1 MRLLFRK
8 LFTFILKGW
17 FISLIGVTA
26 LALVV
31 WFYGPLLSI
40 GEKTPL
46 LSVKHR
52 VITIVILFLL
62 WVLRQVWVYFRN
74 KRRNKQ
80 FMESMVE
87 DEGPSLDEQAT
98 SEELSTLKQ
107 RLEEALGVLKKARL
121 GKKSGK
127 RFLYQLPWYMLIGP
141 PGAGKTTL
149 LANSD
154 LKFPLADQYGKDA
167 IGGVGGTR
175 NCDWWFTEDAV
186 LLDTAGRYTTQDS
199 NSEVDSRSW
208 LGFLDLLKKYRKRR
222 PLNGAIVAV
231 SIDDML
237 RMSEAER
244 ITHASNIR
252 ARLHELQDH
261 LKVRFPVYMLFTK
274 SDLMAGFMEFFD
286 DLNHDNRSQVWGM
299 TFDYNEDPE
308 INAIDKF
315 DEEFTLL
322 EQRLH
327 QQLIGKLEHERN
339 AERRDLTYTFPQQF
353 SATRSLIGQF
363 VKEIFQSS
371 RYQHAIMVRGVYFT
385 SATQEGSPID
395 RLMGSLANQFGL
407 AHENLSGMTG
417 SGKSFFIN
425 KLFSQVVF
433 SESELAG
440 TNLRFEK
447 KLNWIKGLS
456 LAAVFLLT
464 AVTLFAWTL
473 SFHKNKSYIQDIDG
487 ISQVMTSDAAALVPD
502 DKNVL
507 SSLPLL
513 TKAHNI
519 SVVEEHDNKLQGLR
533 YGLNQAGKL
542 SAAATGKYQSL
553 LMDAFLPRISWRLE
567 KQLEQHQ
574 DDSDFLFEAL
584 KVYLMLDDKEHY
596 NADTVKAWVSLDW
609 DNNLPYDTSAEQRE
623 ELLLHLDN
631 LLNNQTVKPSL
642 TLNSQL
648 VQQTREIL
656 LRTPMAQRVY
666 GRLKLELANTT
677 VKEFKI
683 IEAAGRDAPLVFI
696 RKSGEQLNK
705 GVAGLYTY
713 NGYHKAFQPES
724 KKISKRL
731 ADESWILGE
740 DALVKADG
748 EDLETL
754 EDDVLKLYLEDF
766 AREWETLIADI
777 RIVPFANLEQAV
789 EILNIL
795 SAENSPLKKLFLALN
810 NETDL
815 ARVEKPEKGEG
826 TDGVGQNRLVQRG
839 AQKAKNKLS
848 AIVNR
853 APGAKYL
860 RRARVTT
867 SIVSSRFKRIN
878 SMVSSEDGSTA
889 PIDITLSKL
898 NELYIHLNALLQATG
913 DELVLGQR
921 KVIAQKLQKIKT
933 EAKRQPFP
941 LNKMLSSIAN
951 SSSSL
956 VNGDVCE
963 HINTTWKSE
972 VYQFC
977 AQAINNR
984 YPIRK
989 KRKSIAQEDFAMMFG
1004 PGGKVESFF
1013 DKYLK
1018 TSIDSSGDQ
1027 WRWEVRD
1034 NNPACASN
1042 LSLKQFQN
1050 AKIIKDTFFRFGNSL
1065 PSTSFSLKPV
1075 SMSQNITKLSLNID
1089 GQKMEYA
1096 HGPVRSTALKWPG
1109 PDNTGNINMQLTPPL
1124 PNNRSGITFDGPW
1137 ALFRLFDQA
1146 TITRIGQS
1154 ENYIVQFEID
1164 GREITFELRANSTNN
1179 PFNLTAL
1186 HNFSCPPVL

>member
-1 MRLLFRK
+1 MRILFRK
-8 LFTFILKGW
+8 LFTFMLTGW
-17 FISLIGVTA
+17 FISLIGVLA
-26 LALVV
+26 LSLVV

-46 LSVKHR
+46 LSIRQR
-52 VITIVILFLL
+52 VITIVVLFLL

-80 FMESMVE
+80 FMASMVE

-98 SEELSTLKQ
+98 GEELATLKQ

-244 ITHASNIR
+244 ITHASSIR

-274 SDLMAGFMEFFD
+274 SDLLAGFMEFFD
-286 DLNHDNRSQVWGM
+286 DLNYDNRSQVWGM
-299 TFDYNEDPE
+299 TFEFNEDPE

-353 SATRSLIGQF
+353 SATRSLISQF
-363 VKEIFQSS
+363 VKEIFQTS

-407 AHENLSGMTG
+407 TTENLSGMTG

-425 KLFSQVVF
+425 KLFSQVIF

-440 TNLRFEK
+440 TNLRFERK
-447 KLNWIKGLS
+447 RNWVKGIF
-456 LAAVFLLT
+456 LATIFLFT
-464 AVTLFAWTL
+464 AVTLFAWMF
-473 SFHKNKSYIQDIDG
+473 SFHKNKSYIQDIDN
-487 ISQVMTSDAAALVPD
+487 ISQLMTSDAAALVAD
-502 DKNVL
+502 NKSIL
-507 SSLPLL
+507 STLPLL
-513 TKAHNI
+513 TKALNV
-519 SVVEEHDNKLQGLR
+519 SASGEQDNQLQGLR

-542 SAAATGKYQSL
+542 GAAATAKYQTL
-553 LMDAFLPRISWRLE
+553 LMEAFLPRISWRLGE
-567 KQLEQHQ
+567 QLEQHQ

-584 KVYLMLDDKEHY
+584 KVYLMLYDKEY
-596 NADTVKAWVSLDW
+596 FDADTVKAWVSLDW

-623 ELLLHLDN
+623 ELLFHLDN
-631 LLNNQTVKPSL
+631 LLGSQPVNP
-642 TLNSQL
+642 TLSINTQL

-666 GRLKLELANTT
+666 GRLKLQLANTD
-677 VKEFKI
+677 VQEFKI
-683 IEAAGRDAPLVFI
+683 IEAAGRDAPLVFT
-696 RKSGEQLNK
+696 RKSAEPLNK
-705 GVAGLYTY
+705 GVTGLYTY
-713 NGYHKAFQPES
+713 NGYHKAFKPES
-724 KKISKRL
+724 EKISKRL
-731 ADESWILGE
+731 AEESWILGE
-740 DALVKADG
+740 DALVKAEG

-766 AREWETLIADI
+766 SREWETLIADI

-795 SAENSPLKKLFLALN
+795 SAENSPLKKLFMALD
-810 NETDL
+810 NETNL
-815 ARVEKPEKGEG
+815 SRVEKPEKGEV
-826 TDGVGQNRLVQRG
+826 DGEQNRLVQRG
-839 AQKAKNKLS
+839 TQKAKNKLG
-848 AIVNR
+848 ALVNR

-878 SMVSSEDGSTA
+878 SMVKTEDGSPA

-898 NELYIHLNALLQATG
+898 NELYIHLNALLQASG

-941 LNKMLSSIAN
+941 LNKMLSGIAN

-977 AQAINNR
+977 SHSINNR

-989 KRKSIAQEDFAMMFG
+989 KSKSIAQEDFAMMFG
-1004 PGGKVESFF
+1004 PGGKIESFYN
-1013 DKYLK
+1013 KYLK

-1042 LSLKQFQN
+1042 LSLKQFKN
-1050 AKIIKDTFFRFGNSL
+1050 AKTIKDTFFRFGNNL

-1075 SMSQNITKLSLNID
+1075 SMSESITKLSLNID
-1089 GQKMEYA
+1089 GQKIEYA
-1096 HGPVRSTALKWPG
+1096 HGPVRSTSLKWPG

-1124 PNNRSGITFDGPW
+1124 PNNRSGITYDGPW

-1154 ENYIVQFEID
+1154 ENYIVNFELD

-1179 PFNLTAL
+1179 PFNLPAL

>member
-1 MRLLFRK
+1 MRILFRK
-8 LFTFILKGW
+8 LFKFLLQGW
-17 FISLIGVTA
+17 FISLIGVIA
-26 LALVV
+26 LSLVI
-31 WFYGPLLSI
+31 WFYGPLVSI
-40 GEKTPL
+40 GEKYPL
-46 LSVKHR
+46 LSVNQR
-52 VITIVILFLL
+52 AITIGVLFLL
-62 WVLRQVWVYFRN
+62 WVVRQVWVYFRN

-80 FMESMVE
+80 FMESMV
-87 DEGPSLDEQAT
+87 DDDGPSLDEQAT
-98 SEELSTLKQ
+98 SEELSALKQ
-107 RLEEALGVLKKARL
+107 RLEEALTVLKKARL

-222 PLNGAIVAV
+222 PLNGAIIAV

-244 ITHASNIR
+244 ITHASSIR

-274 SDLMAGFMEFFD
+274 TDLLAGFMEFFD
-286 DLNHDNRSQVWGM
+286 DLNHDNRSQIWGM
-299 TFDYNEDPE
+299 TFDFNENPE
-308 INAIDKF
+308 INAIDNF
-315 DEEFTLL
+315 DAEFTLL

-327 QQLIGKLEHERN
+327 QQLIGKLEQERN

-363 VKEIFQSS
+363 VKEIFQTS

-395 RLMGSLANQFGL
+395 RLMGSLASQFGL
-407 AHENLSGMTG
+407 SHKNLSGMTG

-425 KLFSQVVF
+425 KLFNQVVF

-440 TNLRFEK
+440 TNLKFERK
-447 KLNWIKGLS
+447 RTWVKGIS

-464 AVTLFAWTL
+464 TVSLFAWTF
-473 SFHKNKSYIQDIDG
+473 SFQKNKSYIRDIND
-487 ISQVMTSDAAALVPD
+487 ISQIMASDADILIAD
-502 DKNVL
+502 DKSVT
-507 SSLPLL
+507 STLPLL
-513 TKAHNI
+513 TKALNI
-519 SVVEEHDNKLQGLR
+519 SARNEQDNQLKGLR

-542 SAAATGKYQSL
+542 SSAATSKYHNL
-553 LMDAFLPRISWRLE
+553 LVTALLPRIAWRLE

-596 NADTVKAWVSLDW
+596 DAETMKAWVTLDW
-609 DNNLPYDTSAEQRE
+609 DNNLPYDTTTEQRD
-623 ELLLHLDN
+623 ELLQHLDN
-631 LLNNQTVKPSL
+631 LLNNQPVKPQHP
-642 TLNSQL
+642 LNGQL
-648 VQQTREIL
+648 VQQTREVL

-666 GRLKLELANTT
+666 GRLKLELANAD

-683 IEAAGRDAPLVFI
+683 IEAAGRDAPLVFT
-696 RKSGEQLNK
+696 RKSGEPLNK

-713 NGYHKAFQPES
+713 NGYHKAFKPES
-724 KKISKRL
+724 AKISKRL
-731 ADESWILGE
+731 AEESWILGE
-740 DALVKADG
+740 DQLATTDD
-748 EDLETL
+748 EYLETL

-795 SAENSPLKKLFLALN
+795 SAENSPLKKLFLALD
-810 NETDL
+810 NETNL
-815 ARVEKPEKGEG
+815 ERVEKPEK
-826 TDGVGQNRLVQRG
+826 DQDASDGQNRLVQRG
-839 AQKAKNKLS
+839 TQKAKNRLN

-853 APGAKYL
+853 VPGASYL

-878 SMVSSEDGSTA
+878 SMVSSEDGSPA

-933 EAKRQPFP
+933 ESKRQPFP
-941 LNKMLSSIAN
+941 LNKMLSGIAN

-963 HINTTWKSE
+963 HINATWKSE

-977 AQAINNR
+977 SQSINNR

-989 KRKSIAQEDFAMMFG
+989 KNKSIGQEDFAMMFG
-1004 PGGKVESFF
+1004 PGGKIESFF

-1018 TSIDSSGDQ
+1018 TSVDSSGDQ
-1027 WRWEVRD
+1027 WNWEVRD

-1042 LSLKQFQN
+1042 LSLRQFQN

-1089 GQKMEYA
+1089 GQKLEYA
-1096 HGPVRSTALKWPG
+1096 HGPVRNTALKWPG

-1124 PNNRSGITFDGPW
+1124 PNNRSGVTFDGPW

-1154 ENYIVQFEID
+1154 ENYIVHFELD